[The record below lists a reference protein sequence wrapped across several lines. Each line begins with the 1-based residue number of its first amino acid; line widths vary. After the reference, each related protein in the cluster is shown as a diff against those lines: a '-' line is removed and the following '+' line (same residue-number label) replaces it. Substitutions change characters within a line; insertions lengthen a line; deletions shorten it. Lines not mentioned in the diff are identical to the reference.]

1 MKERDMSTITGL
13 VMGLVMDPIEG
24 LVLNVI
30 GTAVVLVMLDLV
42 VVLLD
47 VALLDVFDTSFN
59 VLIEVT
65 SKPRTG

>member
-1 MKERDMSTITGL
+1 MSTITGL